1 MGTKSNH
8 VFVSGRISQ
17 GYNEK
22 GESMRQFITE
32 YVVRVLVADLPQEY
46 HYYSQTQVVKILRT
60 LKALKK
66 PFVYEVHVH
75 NLH

>member
-1 MGTKSNH
+1 MQ
-8 VFVSGRISQ
+8 R
-17 GYNEK
+17 
-22 GESMRQFITE
+22 FITE

-46 HYYSQTQVVKILRT
+46 RYYNQKQTVKVLRT

>member
-1 MGTKSNH
+1 MQ
-8 VFVSGRISQ
+8 R
-17 GYNEK
+17 
-22 GESMRQFITE
+22 FITE

-46 HYYSQTQVVKILRT
+46 RYYSQQQTLKVLRT

-66 PFVYEVHVH
+66 PYVYEVHVH